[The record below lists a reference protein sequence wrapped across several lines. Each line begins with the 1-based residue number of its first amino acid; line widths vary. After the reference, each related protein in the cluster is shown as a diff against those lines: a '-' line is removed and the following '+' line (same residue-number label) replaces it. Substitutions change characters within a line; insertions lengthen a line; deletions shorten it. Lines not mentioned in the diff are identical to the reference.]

1 MSPCALEC
9 NIALFSD
16 FVPTFL
22 EYIMSAFICT
32 DRHIATIATA
42 LFADKRQAQAA
53 ANHFK
58 RENIRS
64 VNYRYKERTRATKC
78 DMAQAAD
85 LNKFTGHD
93 IAAML
98 NCLDY
103 QSCEHPDRDL
113 LVINLCARILDH
125 QGAKASQS
133 KIWAI

>member
-1 MSPCALEC
+1 
-9 NIALFSD
+9 
-16 FVPTFL
+16 
-22 EYIMSAFICT
+22 MSAFICT
-32 DRHIATIATA
+32 DRHIATIAAA
-42 LFADKRQAQAA
+42 LFADKRQAQDA

-64 VNYRYKERTRATKC
+64 VNHRYQEKTRVTKC
-78 DMAQAAD
+78 DMSQAN
-85 LNKFTGHD
+85 LGPYTGHD

-133 KIWAI
+133 SVWAI

>member
-1 MSPCALEC
+1 LEC
-9 NIALFSD
+9 NVALFSD

-32 DRHIATIATA
+32 DKHIATIAAA
-42 LFADKRQAQAA
+42 LFADKRQAQDA

-64 VNYRYKERTRATKC
+64 VNYRYKEKTRATKC
-78 DMAQAAD
+78 DMSQAN
-85 LNKFTGHD
+85 LGPYTGHD

-113 LVINLCARILDH
+113 LIINLCARILDH
-125 QGAKASQS
+125 QGAKASKS
-133 KIWAI
+133 SVWAI

>member
-1 MSPCALEC
+1 
-9 NIALFSD
+9 
-16 FVPTFL
+16 
-22 EYIMSAFICT
+22 MSAFICT
-32 DRHIATIATA
+32 DRHIATIAKA

-64 VNYRYKERTRATKC
+64 VNYRYKEKTRATKC
-78 DMAQAAD
+78 DMTQAAD
-85 LNKFTGHD
+85 LDTYTGHD

-113 LVINLCARILDH
+113 LVINLCGRILEH
-125 QGAKASQS
+125 QGAS
-133 KIWAI
+133 KRGSTIWSI